1 MSSERGSATRELKRV
16 VERERCGRSTEL
28 WCLGK
33 LQKIGALKLG
43 PKTRIA
49 KPLSACSPTP
59 RPPRFCCLPPL
70 TNHTLDASPYH
81 PKACASAAA
90 AAFFPLWRGSSLGF
104 NKSIFIL
111 TNIPQAHDTH
121 STRTLSR
128 DALLRFMTRFSL
140 FSFHHH
146 DTTIFY
152 SPFALEPCLLSG
164 LRRLRANPQIQY
176 AYSHGMPIS
185 PPISFLLYR
194 VLMLCQNYRNLSL
207 VEGRPNLL
215 IPNPKKLLAAPSS
228 LRLLIFLDQTS

>member
-1 MSSERGSATRELKRV
+1 MVFGEASENRRAEAGAQDADRETAFR
-16 VERERCGRSTEL
+16 
-28 WCLGK
+28 
-33 LQKIGALKLG
+33 
-43 PKTRIA
+43 
-49 KPLSACSPTP
+49 CSPTP

-140 FSFHHH
+140 FS
-146 DTTIFY
+146 
-152 SPFALEPCLLSG
+152 
-164 LRRLRANPQIQY
+164 
-176 AYSHGMPIS
+176 
-185 PPISFLLYR
+185 
-194 VLMLCQNYRNLSL
+194 
-207 VEGRPNLL
+207 
-215 IPNPKKLLAAPSS
+215 SS
-228 LRLLIFLDQTS
+228 S